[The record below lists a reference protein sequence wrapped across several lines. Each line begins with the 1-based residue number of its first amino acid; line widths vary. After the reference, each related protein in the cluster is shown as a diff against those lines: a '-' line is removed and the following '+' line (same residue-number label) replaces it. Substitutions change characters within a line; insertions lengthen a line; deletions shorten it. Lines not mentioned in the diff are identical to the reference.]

1 MAPRGVAAA
10 HAILRVAFFIGLRA
24 SSVMW
29 TGDSLFVI
37 SNLTQKDF
45 KVRYRNMSLGVFWSL
60 LNPLILMGVMSFIL
74 TFIFPDKSVPHVGV
88 FVLCGLV
95 PFNFFSLAWISG
107 TISLVDSAHLIKRV
121 PVPRELIPITAV
133 LSNCQHLLIQVAL
146 LMVFVFGSGL
156 RPNRYWLWLPV
167 VWALEIAFVMG
178 LALIT
183 SALNVYVRDMRY
195 VVESANTVLFW
206 LVPVFY
212 PFSRIPAKFAGIYLL
227 NPVAALVM
235 AMRNILLEGTAPAES
250 LLVKLALASAIM
262 MAAGLAT
269 FSRLKRHFYNY
280 L

>member
-1 MAPRGVAAA
+1 
-10 HAILRVAFFIGLRA
+10 
-24 SSVMW
+24 MW

-60 LNPLILMGVMSFIL
+60 LNPLVLMGVITLVL
-74 TFIFPDKSVPHVGV
+74 TFMSPGQIAHMPV

-95 PFNFFSLAWISG
+95 PFNFFSLAWITG
-107 TISLVDSAHLIKRV
+107 TVSLVDSAHLIKRV
-121 PVPRELIPITAV
+121 PVPRELIPVTAV

-156 RPNRYWLWLPV
+156 RPNRHWLWLPV
-167 VWALEIAFVMG
+167 VWALEIVFVMG

-212 PFSRIPAKFAGIYLL
+212 PFSKIPPKWVGLYLL

-235 AMRNILLEGTAPAES
+235 AMRNVLLEGIAPAES
-250 LLVKLALASAIM
+250 LLLKLTLASAAM
-262 MAAGLAT
+262 LAMGLIV
-269 FSRLKRHFYNY
+269 FQRLKQHFYDY

>member
-1 MAPRGVAAA
+1 M
-10 HAILRVAFFIGLRA
+10 
-24 SSVMW
+24 MW
-29 TGDSLFVI
+29 TGDSLFVV

-45 KVRYRNMSLGVFWSL
+45 RVRYRNMSLGVFWSL
-60 LNPLILMGVMSFIL
+60 LNPLVLMGVMSLVL
-74 TFIFPDKSVPHVGV
+74 TFIFPNNAIPHIAV

-121 PVPRELIPITAV
+121 PVPRELIPVTAV
-133 LSNCQHLLIQVAL
+133 LSNCQHLLIQVVL

-156 RPNRYWLWLPV
+156 RPNRHWLWLPV
-167 VWALEIAFVMG
+167 VWVLEIVFVTG

-195 VVESANTVLFW
+195 IVESANTVLFW

-212 PFSRIPAKFAGIYLL
+212 PFSQIPPKYIGVYLL

-235 AMRNILLEGTAPAES
+235 AMRNVLLEGTAPAES
-250 LLVKLALASAIM
+250 LLLKLTLA
-262 MAAGLAT
+262 AAVMLAVGVFT
-269 FSRLKRHFYNY
+269 FRRLKRHFYDY

>member
-1 MAPRGVAAA
+1 
-10 HAILRVAFFIGLRA
+10 
-24 SSVMW
+24 MW

-74 TFIFPDKSVPHVGV
+74 TFIFPNNKIPHIAV

-95 PFNFFSLAWISG
+95 PFNFFSLAWITG
-107 TISLVDSAHLIKRV
+107 TVSLVESAHLIKRV
-121 PVPRELIPITAV
+121 PVPRELIPVTAV
-133 LSNCQHLLIQVAL
+133 LSNCQHLLIQVGL

-156 RPNRYWLWLPV
+156 RPNRHWVWLPV
-167 VWALEIAFVMG
+167 VWVLEIAFVMG

-195 VVESANTVLFW
+195 LVESTNTVLFW

-212 PFSRIPAKFAGIYLL
+212 PFDQIPAKYIPIYLV

-235 AMRNILLEGTAPAES
+235 AMRNVLLENKAPANS
-250 LLVKLALASAIM
+250 LLFNLTVAASVMLLAGFL
-262 MAAGLAT
+262 T
-269 FSRLKRHFYNY
+269 FRRLQRHFYDY

>member
-1 MAPRGVAAA
+1 
-10 HAILRVAFFIGLRA
+10 
-24 SSVMW
+24 MW

-45 KVRYRNMSLGVFWSL
+45 KVRYRNMSLGIFWSL
-60 LNPLILMGVMSFIL
+60 LNPLILMGVMSLIV
-74 TFIFPDKSVPHVGV
+74 TFIFPNRTIPHIAV

-107 TISLVDSAHLIKRV
+107 TISLVDSAHLIKRI
-121 PVPRELIPITAV
+121 PVPRALIPVTAV

-146 LMVFVFGSGL
+146 LMVFVFASGL
-156 RPNRYWLWLPV
+156 TPNRHWLWLPV
-167 VWALEIAFVMG
+167 VWALEIVFVMG

-183 SALNVYVRDMRY
+183 SALNVYIRDTRY
-195 VVESANTVLFW
+195 IVESANTVLFW

-212 PFSRIPAKFAGIYLL
+212 PFDRIPQKFIDVYLL

-235 AMRNILLEGTAPAES
+235 AMRNVLLDGVAPAET
-250 LLVKLALASAIM
+250 LLVKLTAAALTMLAI
-262 MAAGLAT
+262 GLWV
-269 FSRLKRHFYNY
+269 FRRLQRHFYDY